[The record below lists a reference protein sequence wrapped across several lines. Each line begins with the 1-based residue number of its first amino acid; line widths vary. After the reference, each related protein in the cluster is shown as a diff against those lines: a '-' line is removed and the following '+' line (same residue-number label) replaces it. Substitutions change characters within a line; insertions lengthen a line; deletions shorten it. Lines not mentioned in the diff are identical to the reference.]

1 VRSRRGRGGE
11 VDWEGKFQ
19 GVDADLIYMR
29 WDVAQVFNAMDARR
43 ETHTLVDFKYV
54 CIESITV
61 DNTCE
66 PPALSMKI

>member
-1 VRSRRGRGGE
+1 
-11 VDWEGKFQ
+11 
-19 GVDADLIYMR
+19 MR